1 MNVLLV
7 GSGGRE
13 HALAWKLAG
22 SSLLT
27 SLHIAPGNAGMAE
40 LGTCAADLD
49 PADHAAVERYVRRFA
64 IGLVLIGPEGPLVD
78 GLADHLRA
86 MEKGAPLVIGPGASG
101 ARLEGSKE
109 FAKSFMERHRI
120 PTARYGAFG
129 TGEADAACAFLEGF
143 RPPYVLKA
151 DGLAAG
157 KGVLICTDRA
167 EAEEEIRAMLDGDK
181 FGAAGRRMVIEEFLD
196 GIEMSAFCLTDGNA
210 FRLLPSAK
218 DYKRI
223 GDGDTGPNTGG
234 MGAVSPVP
242 FAGPDFDD
250 KVLNRVIIPTVKG
263 LAKEG
268 IPYCGFLF
276 FGLMKVGNEPYV
288 IEYNCRLGDP
298 ETEVILPRLRSDLL
312 DVCVAAASGLLS
324 EVDIDIDPRAAA
336 TVVLASEGYPATPV
350 TGREV
355 TGLDA
360 AEALDRSHVF
370 HAGTRLHRGRVVT
383 SGGRVFACT
392 GWGNTL
398 PDALTAAYSAAH
410 TVAFEGKYCRSDI
423 GRDVVG

>member
-1 MNVLLV
+1 
-7 GSGGRE
+7 
-13 HALAWKLAG
+13 
-22 SSLLT
+22 
-27 SLHIAPGNAGMAE
+27 
-40 LGTCAADLD
+40 
-49 PADHAAVERYVRRFA
+49 
-64 IGLVLIGPEGPLVD
+64 
-78 GLADHLRA
+78 
-86 MEKGAPLVIGPGASG
+86 
-101 ARLEGSKE
+101 
-109 FAKSFMERHRI
+109 MERHRI

-196 GIEMSAFCLTDGNA
+196 GIELSAFCLTDGNA

>member
-1 MNVLLV
+1 M
-7 GSGGRE
+7 
-13 HALAWKLAG
+13 AWKLAA
-22 SSLLT
+22 SSLLG
-27 SLHIAPGNAGMAE
+27 SLHIAPGNAGMAA
-40 LGTCAADLD
+40 LGTCVPDLD
-49 PADHAAVERYVRRFA
+49 PADAGAVERYVRRHD
-64 IGLVLIGPEGPLVD
+64 IGLVLIGPEGPLVA

-86 MEKGAPLVIGPGASG
+86 MDNQAPLVIGPGAAG
-101 ARLEGSKE
+101 AQLEGSKE

-129 TGEADAACAFLEGF
+129 TGESTAACAFLDGF

-157 KGVLICTDRA
+157 KGVLICSDRA
-167 EAEEEIRAMLDGDK
+167 EAEAEIRAMLDGDK

-196 GIEMSAFCLTDGNA
+196 GIELSTFCITDGSTY
-210 FRLLPSAK
+210 RMLPSAK

-242 FAGPDFDD
+242 FASPEFDD
-250 KVLNRVIIPTVKG
+250 KVLNRIVIPTIKG

-268 IPYCGFLF
+268 IPYCGFIF
-276 FGLMKVGNEPYV
+276 FGLMKVGHEPYV

-298 ETEVILPRLRSDLL
+298 ETEAILPRLRSDLL
-312 DVCVAAASGLLS
+312 DVCISAASGLLS
-324 EVDIDIDPRAAA
+324 EVDVDIDPRAAA
-336 TVVLASEGYPATPV
+336 TVVLASEGYPDSPI

-360 AEALDRSHVF
+360 AASRDRSLIF
-370 HAGTRLHRGRVVT
+370 HAGTRLQRGKTMT

-392 GWGNTL
+392 GLANTL
-398 PDALTAAYSAAH
+398 TDALTEAYAAAS
-410 TVAFEGKYCRSDI
+410 TVTFEGKYQRTDI
-423 GRDVVG
+423 GRDVL

>member
-13 HALAWKLAG
+13 HAMAWKLAA

-27 SLHIAPGNAGMAE
+27 SLHIAPGNAGMGSV
-40 LGTCAADLD
+40 GTCVPDLD
-49 PADHAAVERYVRRFA
+49 PSDHAAVERYVRRHG
-64 IGLVLIGPEGPLVD
+64 IGLVVIGPEGPLVA
-78 GLADHLRA
+78 GLADHLRGLD
-86 MEKGAPLVIGPGASG
+86 KQAPLVIGPGAAG

-120 PTARYGAFG
+120 PTARYRAFG
-129 TGEADAACAFLEGF
+129 SGESDAACAFLDGF

-157 KGVLICTDRA
+157 KGVLICTERSEA
-167 EAEEEIRAMLDGDK
+167 EAEIRAMLDGDK

-196 GIEMSAFCLTDGNA
+196 GIELSAFCITDGST
-210 FRLLPSAK
+210 FRMLPSAK

-242 FAGPDFDD
+242 FAGPEFDD
-250 KVLNRVIIPTVKG
+250 KVLNRVVIPTIKG
-263 LAKEG
+263 LAKDG
-268 IPYCGFLF
+268 IPYCGFIF
-276 FGLMKVGNEPYV
+276 FGLMKVGQEPYV

-298 ETEVILPRLRSDLL
+298 ETEVLLPRLRSDLL
-312 DVCVAAASGLLS
+312 DVCIAAASGLLS
-324 EVDIDIDPRAAA
+324 EVDIDIDTRAAA
-336 TVVLASEGYPATPV
+336 TVVLASEGYPDAPV

-355 TGLDA
+355 SGLQDA
-360 AEALDRSHVF
+360 TTRDRAVLF
-370 HAGTRLHRGRVVT
+370 HAGTRLLRGRTVT

-392 GWGNTL
+392 GLGNTL
-398 PDALTAAYSAAH
+398 SDALAEAYATAAAV
-410 TVAFEGKYCRSDI
+410 TFEGKYHRTDI
-423 GRDVVG
+423 GQDVL

>member
-49 PADHAAVERYVRRFA
+49 PADHAAVERYVRRHD
-64 IGLVLIGPEGPLVD
+64 IGLVLIGPEGPLVA

-86 MEKGAPLVIGPGASG
+86 MDKQAPLVIGPGAAG
-101 ARLEGSKE
+101 AQLEGSKE

-196 GIEMSAFCLTDGNA
+196 GIELSAFCLTDGNA

>member
-13 HALAWKLAG
+13 HAMAWKLAA
-22 SSLLT
+22 SSLLG
-27 SLHIAPGNAGMAE
+27 SLHIAPGNAGMAA
-40 LGTCAADLD
+40 LGTCVPDLD
-49 PADHAAVERYVRRFA
+49 PADAGAVERYVRRHD
-64 IGLVLIGPEGPLVD
+64 IGLVLIGPEGPLVA

-86 MEKGAPLVIGPGASG
+86 MDKQAPLVIGPGAAG
-101 ARLEGSKE
+101 AQLEGSKE

-129 TGEADAACAFLEGF
+129 TGESTAACAFLDGF

-157 KGVLICTDRA
+157 KGVLICSDRTEA
-167 EAEEEIRAMLDGDK
+167 EAEIRAMLDGDK

-196 GIEMSAFCLTDGNA
+196 GIELSTFCITDGSTY
-210 FRLLPSAK
+210 RMLPSAK

-223 GDGDTGPNTGG
+223 GDGDAGPNTGG

-242 FAGPDFDD
+242 FASPEFDD
-250 KVLNRVIIPTVKG
+250 KVLNRIVIPTIKG

-268 IPYCGFLF
+268 IPYCGFIF
-276 FGLMKVGNEPYV
+276 FGLMKVGHEPYV

-298 ETEVILPRLRSDLL
+298 ETEAILPRLRSDLL
-312 DVCVAAASGLLS
+312 DVCISAASGLLS
-324 EVDIDIDPRAAA
+324 EVDVDIDPRAAA
-336 TVVLASEGYPATPV
+336 TVVLASEGYPDSPI

-360 AEALDRSHVF
+360 ATSRDRSLIF
-370 HAGTRLHRGRVVT
+370 HAGTRLQRGKTMT

-392 GWGNTL
+392 GLANTL
-398 PDALTAAYSAAH
+398 TDALTEAYAAAS
-410 TVAFEGKYCRSDI
+410 TVTFEGKYHRTDI
-423 GRDVVG
+423 GRDVL

>member
-1 MNVLLV
+1 M
-7 GSGGRE
+7 
-13 HALAWKLAG
+13 AWKLAA
-22 SSLLT
+22 SSLLG
-27 SLHIAPGNAGMAE
+27 SLHIAPGNAGMAA
-40 LGTCAADLD
+40 LGTCVPDLD
-49 PADHAAVERYVRRFA
+49 PADAGAVERYVRRHD
-64 IGLVLIGPEGPLVD
+64 IGLVLIGPEGPLVA

-86 MEKGAPLVIGPGASG
+86 MDKQAPLVIGPGAAG
-101 ARLEGSKE
+101 AQLEGSKE

-129 TGEADAACAFLEGF
+129 TGESTAACAFLDGF

-157 KGVLICTDRA
+157 KGVLICSDRA
-167 EAEEEIRAMLDGDK
+167 EAEAEIRAMLDGDK
-181 FGAAGRRMVIEEFLD
+181 FGAAGRRMVIEEFLA
-196 GIEMSAFCLTDGNA
+196 GIELSTFCITDGSTY
-210 FRLLPSAK
+210 RMLPSAK

-242 FAGPDFDD
+242 FASPEFDD
-250 KVLNRVIIPTVKG
+250 KVLNRIVIPTIKG

-268 IPYCGFLF
+268 IPYCGFIF
-276 FGLMKVGNEPYV
+276 FGLMKVGHEPYV

-298 ETEVILPRLRSDLL
+298 ETEAILPRLRSDLL
-312 DVCVAAASGLLS
+312 DVCISAASGLLS
-324 EVDIDIDPRAAA
+324 EVDVDIDPRAAA
-336 TVVLASEGYPATPV
+336 TVVLASEGYPDSPI

-360 AEALDRSHVF
+360 AASRDRSLIF
-370 HAGTRLHRGRVVT
+370 HAGTRLQRGKTMT

-392 GWGNTL
+392 GLANTL
-398 PDALTAAYSAAH
+398 TDALTEAYAAAS
-410 TVAFEGKYCRSDI
+410 TVTFEGKYQRTDI
-423 GRDVVG
+423 GRDVL